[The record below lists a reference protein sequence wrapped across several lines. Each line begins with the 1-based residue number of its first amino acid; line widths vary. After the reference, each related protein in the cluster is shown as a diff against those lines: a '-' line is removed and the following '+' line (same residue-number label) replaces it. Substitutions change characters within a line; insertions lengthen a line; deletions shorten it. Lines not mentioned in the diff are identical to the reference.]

1 MSEPGWTP
9 PAPAGQM
16 ATGGAGDEGG
26 MATGRGARRR
36 RRGPVFTFRAAL
48 LVCALLTLVCLL
60 TAYWLTV
67 SGS

>member
-1 MSEPGWTP
+1 
-9 PAPAGQM
+9 M

-48 LVCALLTLVCLL
+48 LVCALLALVCLL
-60 TAYWLTV
+60 LAYWLTV